1 MRIIHINQA
10 HKPALANPPQEII
23 DEIIRSQF
31 QVGQELKKYT
41 GYPILLESLHKD
53 LSDASSFSLE
63 MAKISLSAKILFPEG
78 FPKNFSNLDPIQK
91 NFLYD
96 QGVVFT
102 LFYLG
107 EIPVLYKSIHG
118 EVRNNI
124 DQQISEGR
132 YGQVFTPRELEAIEC
147 AKETAI
153 KTFKT
158 LDKAT
163 IIIVF
168 GGGHNFKPYCDKEG
182 FEYELI
188 NTIQR
193 IPQDQEV
200 QQFYPT
206 TQPLQPSSKNQ
217 SILFTSD
224 STVNIP
230 IGLKKALNDSGM
242 LKECVTKGYVTMEK
256 LIDAYQNNPWVI
268 KALGCSNIYN
278 GICNNNIT
286 VDQLLKLNEEQVI
299 SIKHKFKDEALQTK
313 VEDYINQNHKRKR
326 I

>member
-1 MRIIHINQA
+1 MSMRIIHINQA

-118 EVRNNI
+118 EVRNN
-124 DQQISEGR
+124 
-132 YGQVFTPRELEAIEC
+132 
-147 AKETAI
+147 
-153 KTFKT
+153 
-158 LDKAT
+158 
-163 IIIVF
+163 
-168 GGGHNFKPYCDKEG
+168 
-182 FEYELI
+182 
-188 NTIQR
+188 
-193 IPQDQEV
+193 
-200 QQFYPT
+200 
-206 TQPLQPSSKNQ
+206 
-217 SILFTSD
+217 
-224 STVNIP
+224 
-230 IGLKKALNDSGM
+230 
-242 LKECVTKGYVTMEK
+242 
-256 LIDAYQNNPWVI
+256 
-268 KALGCSNIYN
+268 
-278 GICNNNIT
+278 